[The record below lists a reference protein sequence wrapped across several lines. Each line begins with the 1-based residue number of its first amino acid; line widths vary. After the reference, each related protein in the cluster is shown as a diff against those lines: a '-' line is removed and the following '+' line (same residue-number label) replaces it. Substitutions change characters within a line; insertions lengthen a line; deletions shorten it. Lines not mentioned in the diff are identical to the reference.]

1 MGKLAVEKRIHE
13 EANFIA
19 GDYPIVTDA
28 GTATGEIKQYAP
40 VVVGEAG
47 VAAVAAATVADV
59 VGIAAEAAASGE
71 EVVFYL
77 TGEYFAEAL
86 ELPNGVTAEALKP
99 VFRKLGIFL
108 K

>member
-1 MGKLAVEKRIHE
+1 MGKLAVERSIHE

-28 GTATGEIKQYAP
+28 GTATGVIKQYAP
-40 VVVGEAG
+40 VVVAGAG
-47 VAAVAAATVADV
+47 VAVVAAETVADV
-59 VGIAAEAAASGE
+59 VGIAAEEAASGE

-77 TGEYFAEAL
+77 TGEYFADAL
-86 ELPNGVTAEALKP
+86 ELPSGVTAETLKP